1 MSQMSQWVMSHD
13 QWWLNE
19 SMSQVWKNKSFGR
32 NNKIKHYF
40 YLFCLLA
47 SPLPAQGLFLT
58 WNLDLDLG
66 CLLAVSHV
74 ALLVKNHHPCANTFW
89 RHHILRD
96 PAKALLPLLEKLS
109 SRLHSLPRYWLLLM
123 EFPLNRTNTTAKII
137 QFWLVNLSENLVSPP
152 YSSSFINLHFSTGK

>member
-1 MSQMSQWVMSHD
+1 MSHD
-13 QWWLNE
+13 
-19 SMSQVWKNKSFGR
+19 SMSQIWKNKSFGR
-32 NNKIKHYF
+32 NNKIQHHF

-47 SPLPAQGLFLT
+47 SLLPAQGLFLT

-74 ALLVKNHHPCANTFW
+74 SVLVKNHHPCANKFW

-109 SRLHSLPRYWLLLM
+109 SRLHSLPKYWLLLM
-123 EFPLNRTNTTAKII
+123 VCPSRTNTQAKII

-152 YSSSFINLHFSTGK
+152 YSSSFINSHFSTGK